1 MGSTATEEALG
12 ATPMKPWDQVLIPS
26 DSEPHLGANV
36 PQGATVRLAG
46 TLRHHSR
53 DWKGPGLETAGSKI
67 PSPRPWELRHPNL
80 FILPPN
86 LILIFFILLGG
97 FCPSP
102 WPPFWLDLSI
112 LNTAFLLFK
121 NIYFSFH

>member
-1 MGSTATEEALG
+1 M
-12 ATPMKPWDQVLIPS
+12 
-26 DSEPHLGANV
+26 
-36 PQGATVRLAG
+36 RLEG

-53 DWKGPGLETAGSKI
+53 NWKGPGLETAGSKI
-67 PSPRPWELRHPNL
+67 PRPLVSQPKTMGAKTPQPL
-80 FILPPN
+80 YPPTQPHSY
-86 LILIFFILLGG
+86 FFILLGG